1 MHDAW
6 RPGARLIDL
15 DFNDEKKIP
24 YTLRLYWSGR
34 YMSLSRGIDNH
45 HIRYKIYLVT
55 RFEVFKMTVK
65 LYSPVSRIVTLR
77 SLVYG

>member
-1 MHDAW
+1 
-6 RPGARLIDL
+6 
-15 DFNDEKKIP
+15 
-24 YTLRLYWSGR
+24 
-34 YMSLSRGIDNH
+34 MSLGRGIDNY

-65 LYSPVSRIVTLR
+65 LHSPVSRIVTPR